1 MIYQPGWWLSPTPL
15 RNMMKVTWDDD
26 IPFPT
31 EWKVIYSSC
40 SSHHQPA
47 TIPICGKYLARFFQP
62 SRKGSRNSNR
72 SCLSSEGTTVLNGEA
87 IEMGITHMGMSPI
100 QNRRLPVS
108 SSEILSYL
116 GKLDSIASKNFRVF
130 YFQTKPHRSGYGI
143 DP

>member
-1 MIYQPGWWLSPTPL
+1 MVFRPTPL
-15 RNMMKVTWDDD
+15 RNMMMKVTWDDD
-26 IPFPT
+26 IPNCF
-31 EWKVIYSSC
+31 WKVICSSC

-47 TIPICGKYLARFFQP
+47 TIPISGKYLARFFQP

-72 SCLSSEGTTVLNGEA
+72 RLRRSSEGTTVLNGEA
-87 IEMGITHMGMSPI
+87 IEMGMTHMGMSPI
-100 QNRRLPVS
+100 QNRKLPVS

-130 YFQTKPHRSGYGI
+130 YFQTKPHRSCYGI